1 MKHRVIAVVGP
12 IASGKGALIKLL
24 EEKNYRCV
32 SLSDVIREKT
42 HEWGLSLTRENLQDV
57 GDTLRQ
63 KFGSSIMA
71 ELATQEVKKHPHQH
85 FVIDSVRNPAEV
97 AYIKKHFQAFV
108 IGITASS
115 EKRFAMMKARGREWD
130 PKTLEEFQK
139 LEKRDRGVGQED
151 YGQQVEKCLHMADII
166 IDNNGN
172 YEEFKRNLNYFLEK
186 NL

>member
-42 HEWGLSLTRENLQDV
+42 HEWGLALTRENLQDV
-57 GDTLRQ
+57 GDKLRQ
-63 KFGSSIMA
+63 KFGLSIMA
-71 ELATQEVKKHPHQH
+71 ELATQEVKKYPEGH

-97 AYIKKHFQAFV
+97 AYIKKHFHAFV
-108 IGITASS
+108 IGVTASA
-115 EKRFAMMKARGREWD
+115 EKRFAMMQSRGREWD
-130 PKTLEEFQK
+130 PKTWEEFKRLEE
-139 LEKRDRGVGQED
+139 RDRGVDQED
-151 YGQQVEKCLHMADII
+151 YGQQVEKCLQMADIV

-172 YEEFKRNLNYFLEK
+172 YEEFKRNLTYFLEK